1 MLNKKQQRCIEA
13 IKKASLIMVTQEFPN
28 VSEQD
33 KTALVTT
40 GMLLVLTFFDR
51 HPEAS
56 AASVRKYWHV
66 AIAEGDQNDLQG

>member
-13 IKKASLIMVTQEFPN
+13 IKEASLIMVAQGFSN
-28 VSEQD
+28 VSKQD
-33 KTALVTT
+33 KVALVAT
-40 GMLLVLTFFDR
+40 GMLLVLAFFDR

-56 AASVRKYWHV
+56 AASVREYWHV